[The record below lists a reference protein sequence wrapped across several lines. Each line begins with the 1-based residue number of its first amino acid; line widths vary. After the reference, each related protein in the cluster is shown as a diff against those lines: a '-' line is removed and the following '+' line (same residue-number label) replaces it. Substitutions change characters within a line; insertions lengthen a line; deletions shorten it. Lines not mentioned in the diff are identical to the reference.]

1 MKSFTLNLPIPVRL
15 NAMYTNRSKA
25 GMRGRMLSKEYVA
38 WKKDAD
44 DALWLQKPLPSFPGR
59 VAILI
64 DCGETKGLSDIDG
77 RIKPLCDF
85 LVRHK
90 IIVND
95 DRRYVRMIIAQWSST
110 RKDCQVTIVE
120 MS

>member
-1 MKSFTLNLPIPVRL
+1 MNSFTLALPIPTRL
-15 NAMYTNRSKA
+15 NAMYSNRSKP
-25 GMRGRMLSKEYVA
+25 GQRGRMLSKEYVA
-38 WKKDAD
+38 WKKEADA
-44 DALWLQKPLPSFPGR
+44 ALWSQKPLPSFLGR

-77 RIKPLCDF
+77 RVKPLCDF
-85 LVRHK
+85 LVKHK

-110 RKDCQVTIVE
+110 RKDCQVTITE
-120 MS
+120 HS